1 MIFSV
6 IPAHLFILD
15 SVVDGRPL
23 VKLQTLS
30 TAPDEKKKRT
40 TDVQILL
47 HFFFRF
53 SSTWN
58 SIPQRLDQTTAASP
72 QKMSRQQ
79 TKVMTDDRSDE
90 HLPVDGDEFHRRFS
104 FK

>member
-47 HFFFRF
+47 HFFRF

-58 SIPQRLDQTTAASP
+58 SITQRLDQTTAASP

-79 TKVMTDDRSDE
+79 TKVMTDDRSNE
-90 HLPVDGDEFHRRFS
+90 NLPVDGDEFHRRFS